1 MLNRIHLEEGWST
14 LLLLWA
20 MSLAAGIAIHQADLI
35 AGLSILPFVSTAGIF
50 IGVLLAKSR
59 FSGRNAHL
67 FAIVYGL
74 AVLTILI
81 GQTLPAELTWRERML
96 DLLGRQITWLSKAFA
111 KGTSRDGLIFVMHT
125 SAIFWILAYTSA
137 WYTFREP
144 RIWRVVLPTGMV
156 LLSVI
161 YYYYGPKPLV
171 AYLGLYVILSLLYV
185 ARTHLMAREKS
196 WRQAAVRYEGS
207 AIRLS
212 FLRASFLASLVALG
226 LAWQLPTLTA
236 SAAVSDALSG
246 TGVNRTWRGFQ
257 DNWTRLFSSLRSYG
271 SGTSDPY
278 STSLALGGPRSVGN
292 TIIMDVYV
300 PQQLPN
306 VYWQAIALDTYQD
319 GGWILGDTDK
329 VLHFPDEGLLN
340 VPFAQS
346 RQTITQTVVNY
357 LPNSSTIYGAPE
369 IVSSNKQML
378 VTQRDD
384 GAGRALVHSVQSR
397 FVLRQGE
404 TYQVFSR
411 TSMADAES
419 LRQSSTDY
427 PDWVT
432 ATYLQVP
439 ESVTQDTLE
448 LAAQLAEPYDNPF
461 DKAIAIRDYL
471 RENIVYNDQ
480 IPAPPQDIEPI
491 HYTLFIS
498 KEGYCNYYASAMAM
512 MLRSQGVPARIVLGY
527 AQGEFDEESRSYRVR
542 ASNAHTWVEVF
553 FPGYGWIQFEPTASL
568 PAESRPE
575 TSGNPG
581 DAFASPSLPNLS
593 ERESLLPPEDL
604 NPNDPSQDPEG
615 LLEGDVAES
624 PAEAA
629 ANQRVIILQAVG
641 ALLIGGFAFGAI
653 VMANQ
658 LNQRVEANVERSY
671 GRLENWFRWLG
682 VFVRPTQTPYE
693 RADLMAA
700 AIPEGKGSIRNLTRQ
715 FVLRRFSRNQAGD
728 EEFDPRKEWKE
739 LRPLL
744 VRKSLTNWLQRRRAS
759 PTED

>member
-1 MLNRIHLEEGWST
+1 MMERLHLEEGWTT

-20 MSLAAGIAIHQADLI
+20 MALVSGIAIHQADLI
-35 AGLSILPFVSTAGIF
+35 AGLSILPFVSTAGIAA
-50 IGVLLAKSR
+50 GLLLSKSR
-59 FSGRNAHL
+59 FSGRTAHL
-67 FAIVYGL
+67 FALVYGL
-74 AVLTILI
+74 AVITFLI
-81 GQTLPAELTWRERML
+81 GQTLPADLTWRERIF
-96 DLLGRQITWLSKAFA
+96 DLLNRQVAWLTKAFA

-125 SAIFWILAYTSA
+125 SLIFWILAYTSA

-144 RIWRVVLPTGMV
+144 RVWRVVLPTGIV

-171 AYLGLYVILSLLYV
+171 AYLGAYVILALLYV
-185 ARTHLMAREKS
+185 ARTHLIAREKN
-196 WRQAAVRYEGS
+196 WRSAAVRYESG
-207 AIRLS
+207 ALRFS
-212 FLRASFLASLVALG
+212 FLRASFLASLIALG

-236 SAAVSDALSG
+236 SAAVSDALTG

-306 VYWQAIALDTYQD
+306 VYWQAIALDTYRD
-319 GGWILGDTDK
+319 GGWSLNEDDTQK
-329 VLHFPDEGLLN
+329 ALHFPDEGLLN
-340 VPFAQS
+340 VPFTQA
-346 RQTITQTVVNY
+346 RTTITQTIVNY
-357 LPNSSTIYGAPE
+357 LPNSSTLYGAPE

-384 GAGRALVHSVQSR
+384 GTGHLLVHSTQSR

-404 TYQVFSR
+404 TYQVYSR
-411 TSMADAES
+411 LSMADAQG
-419 LRQSSTDY
+419 LRLAATAY

-432 ATYLQVP
+432 ASYLQVP
-439 ESVTQDTLE
+439 DTITQDTLD
-448 LAAQLAEPYDNPF
+448 LAAQLTEQHDNPF
-461 DKAIAIRDYL
+461 DKAIAVRDYL
-471 RENIVYNDQ
+471 RANIVYNDQ
-480 IPAPPQDIEPI
+480 IPAPPEGIEPI

-498 KEGYCNYYASAMAM
+498 KEGYCNYYASAMAI
-512 MLRSQGVPARIVLGY
+512 MLRSQGIPARIVLGY
-527 AQGEFDEESRSYRVR
+527 AQGDYDEESRSYRVR
-542 ASNAHTWVEVF
+542 ASNAHTWVEVY

-568 PAESRPE
+568 PAEIRPE

-581 DAFASPSLPNLS
+581 DAFASPSLPPLL
-593 ERESLLPPEDL
+593 ERESLLPEDDL
-604 NPNDPSQDPEG
+604 NPNDPSLDPEG
-615 LLEGDVAES
+615 LLEGDLAET
-624 PAEAA
+624 PEAA
-629 ANQRVIILQAVG
+629 ANQRVLVIQIFA

-653 VMANQ
+653 IMANQ
-658 LNQRVEANVERSY
+658 FNQRVEANVERSY

-682 VFVRPTQTPYE
+682 VLVRPTQTPYE

-700 AIPEGKGSIRNLTRQ
+700 AVPEGKNSIRSLTRQ
-715 FVLRRFSRNQAGD
+715 FVLRRFSRDQAGD
-728 EEFDPRKEWKE
+728 QAFDPRREWKQ

-744 VRKSLTNWLQRRRAS
+744 LRKTLTNWLQRRR
-759 PTED
+759 